1 MLAKKN
7 KFVLL
12 DRDGVINRHIPGGY
26 VTSWAEFEFLP
37 WALQGLRMLAQNGY
51 GVLIASNQA
60 CVGKG
65 LLSEHGLDSITKQF
79 VSEVRSAGGDIR
91 GVFYCTHL
99 AEANC
104 DCRKPQPGLLLRAQS
119 AYGFHF
125 ADTFV
130 VGDSTSDLDA
140 ARRVGAPA
148 VLIAPEADG
157 KVSGWGPRAVGSL
170 YEAVE
175 FILATEAEN
184 IGDFSNRAPRAKR

>member
-1 MLAKKN
+1 MFAEKN

-26 VTSWAEFEFLP
+26 VTSWTEFEFLP
-37 WALQGLRMLAQNGY
+37 WALQGLRLLAQNSY
-51 GVLIASNQA
+51 GVLVISNQA

-65 LLSEHGLDSITKQF
+65 LLSGPDLDSITKRF

-99 AEANC
+99 AEERC

-119 AYGFHF
+119 EYGFHF

-130 VGDSTSDLDA
+130 VGDSASDLDA

-148 VLIAPEADG
+148 LLVSAEADG
-157 KVSGWGPRAVGSL
+157 KVSGGSPRAVRSL

-175 FILATEAEN
+175 FILATEPEN
-184 IGDFSNRAPRAKR
+184 MCTFSKRALRAKR